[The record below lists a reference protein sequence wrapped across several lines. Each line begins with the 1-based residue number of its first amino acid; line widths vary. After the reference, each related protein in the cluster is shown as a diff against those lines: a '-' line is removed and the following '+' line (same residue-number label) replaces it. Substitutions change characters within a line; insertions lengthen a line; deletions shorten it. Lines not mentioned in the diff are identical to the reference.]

1 MKIDVQSFSNRLIDV
16 IIDHEVDDTWQFIG
30 FYRDPKTASGEN
42 SWSTLKSLSSQ
53 FNLPWVFMGDFNEI
67 LLAEE
72 KQGWLDRPK
81 RQM

>member
-1 MKIDVQSFSNRLIDV
+1 MKIDVQSFSNKLIDV
-16 IIDHEVDDTWQFIG
+16 IIDHEVDDAWRFIG
-30 FYRDPKTASGEN
+30 FYRDPKTASREN
-42 SWSTLKSLSSQ
+42 SWSTLRSLSSQ